1 MNFGFEDRIAGASF
15 WLHTWWIYV
24 TVVWSQN
31 DLDIPHLQTHQVKK
45 KPVQRLILMCLVY
58 DRKLTFCH
66 FVLLQTLKTRALSRV
81 QTKGFIFLLLRVIF
95 RTGSKQARRAEFFTS
110 QCQCWAPH
118 TECQYTGICSV
129 RKIRFFG
136 VRYSKM
142 FAFKSCTNRKTFKS
156 FLTDSDSFQGS
167 YLLLR
172 QISEI
177 RVEWVQRIIES

>member
-95 RTGSKQARRAEFFTS
+95 RTGSSRRDGRNSSPVNVSAEPLIPSVSTPVFAQSARL
-110 QCQCWAPH
+110 
-118 TECQYTGICSV
+118 G
-129 RKIRFFG
+129 
-136 VRYSKM
+136 
-142 FAFKSCTNRKTFKS
+142 
-156 FLTDSDSFQGS
+156 FLVSDIARC
-167 YLLLR
+167 LLLKAAQTAR
-172 QISEI
+172 HSSLFWQILTVFKGVI
-177 RVEWVQRIIES
+177 YF